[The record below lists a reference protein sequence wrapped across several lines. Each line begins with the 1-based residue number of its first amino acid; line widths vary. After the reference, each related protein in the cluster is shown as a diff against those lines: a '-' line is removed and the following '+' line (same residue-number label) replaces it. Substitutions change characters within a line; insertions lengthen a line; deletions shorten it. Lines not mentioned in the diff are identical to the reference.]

1 MYIFPIIFF
10 AISSSSDNFIVGISY
25 GINKIKINFINNIF
39 IALISGIG
47 TFLSMAFGK
56 ALLNIIPLE
65 KANLLGSSVLI
76 LFGLYM
82 FINSLKNLYIKDKD
96 ICEINIEEKNYYHNI
111 LNNPE
116 VIDADGSNNIE
127 FRESISLGMVL
138 CINNIGLGI
147 AASITGLNMYLTSL
161 CSFLFSVLFIQ
172 LGYYVGNKFLSKRL
186 SKYSEIVSALIIIIL
201 GIYELFI

>member
-1 MYIFPIIFF
+1 M
-10 AISSSSDNFIVGISY
+10 V
-25 GINKIKINFINNIF
+25 
-39 IALISGIG
+39 
-47 TFLSMAFGK
+47 FGK
-56 ALLNIIPLE
+56 VLLNIIPLK

-96 ICEINIEEKNYYHNI
+96 ICEINIGEKNYYHNI

-116 VIDADGSNNIE
+116 IIDADGSNNIE
-127 FRESISLGMVL
+127 FKESISLGMVL

-172 LGYYVGNKFLSKRL
+172 LGYYVGSKFLSKRL

>member
-25 GINKIKINFINNIF
+25 GINKIKINFIYNIF

-47 TFLSMAFGK
+47 TFLSMVFGK
-56 ALLNIIPLE
+56 VLLNIIPLK

-96 ICEINIEEKNYYHNI
+96 ICEINIGEKNYYHNI

-116 VIDADGSNNIE
+116 IIDADGSNNIE
-127 FRESISLGMVL
+127 FKESISLGMVL

-172 LGYYVGNKFLSKRL
+172 LGYYVGSKFLSKRL